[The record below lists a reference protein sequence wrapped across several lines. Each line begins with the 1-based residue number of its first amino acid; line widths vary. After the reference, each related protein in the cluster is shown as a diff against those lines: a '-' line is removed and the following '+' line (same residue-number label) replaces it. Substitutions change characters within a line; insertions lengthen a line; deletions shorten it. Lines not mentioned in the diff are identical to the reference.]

1 MYRENGQSF
10 GLEAVGMLNLFPIII
25 THYFVLLILFNNFD
39 AMFLLMLIGSVHW
52 VWTVALI
59 DDATPGSVYYKILYS
74 ETFRAPIFW
83 LIIFAAVAMSV
94 MPIYAWLKYR

>member
-1 MYRENGQSF
+1 
-10 GLEAVGMLNLFPIII
+10 MLNLFPLII
-25 THYFVLLILFNNFD
+25 THYLVLLILFNNFD
-39 AMFLLMLIGSVHW
+39 VMFLLMFLASVHW

-74 ETFRAPIFW
+74 ETFRAPLFW
-83 LIIFAAVAMSV
+83 LIIFAAVAISV